1 MKYEITESQLMQ
13 LLDMHQELKSLAGDQ
28 WYDGTY
34 AVYRLALKMRGI
46 VETIEMQDV
55 EDAT

>member
-28 WYDGTY
+28 WYDGNY